1 MTKGKKKPNA
11 LKHGAYSGPTQL
23 FMWGEA
29 PADYDALRNGLYAEY
44 TPNGPT
50 EVHWVETLA
59 DLLWR
64 RRRVDRYDWVLT
76 LRRLREVAG
85 RDLFSRSV
93 EKIRSF
99 ALDFYKARTVA
110 EVDLI
115 IGKVSSTID
124 FDFSIL
130 VSLAWPLVP
139 DAAPETWGPQ
149 IAKGV
154 LCSELPERYDDGELF
169 VQGLDLN
176 FMDEQL
182 SRIEHLDAM
191 IDKTVKRLMQT
202 KAMKQMHQGLEGLE
216 PKRGSSSVARL
227 GSKQNA
233 DQERSLQ

>member
-1 MTKGKKKPNA
+1 
-11 LKHGAYSGPTQL
+11 
-23 FMWGEA
+23 MWGEA

-50 EVHWVETLA
+50 EVHWVETLV

-64 RRRVDRYDWVLT
+64 KRRLDRYDWALN
-76 LRRLREVAG
+76 LRRLREVA
-85 RDLFSRSV
+85 LQNLSSISV

-99 ALDFYKARTVA
+99 APDFHKAGTVA

-115 IGKVSSTID
+115 ISKVSSAID
-124 FDFSIL
+124 TDFSIP
-130 VSLAWPLVP
+130 VRLAWPLAP

-154 LCSELPERYDDGELF
+154 LFSEFPESYEDGEQF

-182 SRIEHLDAM
+182 ARIEHLDAM

-202 KAMKQMHQGLEGLE
+202 KAIKQMHQSLE
-216 PKRGSSSVARL
+216 PQRTISSAARL
-227 GSKQNA
+227 GFKQNA

>member
-1 MTKGKKKPNA
+1 MTKGRKKPNA

-23 FMWGEA
+23 FMLGEE
-29 PADYDALRNGLYAEY
+29 PADYDALRNGLYAEW
-44 TPNGPT
+44 TPMGPT

-59 DLLWR
+59 DLHWR
-64 RRRVDRYDWVLT
+64 RRRVDRYDWVLNV
-76 LRRLREVAG
+76 RRLREVALQN
-85 RDLFSRSV
+85 LFGRSV

-115 IGKVSSTID
+115 ISKVSSAID

-130 VSLAWPLVP
+130 VRSAWPLAQ

-154 LCSELPERYDDGELF
+154 LCSELPERFDDGELF
-169 VQGLDLN
+169 AQGLDLN

-182 SRIEHLDAM
+182 ARMEHLDAM

-202 KAMKQMHQGLEGLE
+202 KTMKQMQQALE
-216 PKRGSSSVARL
+216 PQRASSSVARL
-227 GSKQNA
+227 GSKQNV

>member
-1 MTKGKKKPNA
+1 MTKGKKKLNA
-11 LKHGAYSGPTQL
+11 LKHGAYSGPPQL
-23 FMWGEA
+23 FMSGEA
-29 PADYDALRNGLYAEY
+29 PADYDALLNGLHAEW

-50 EVHWVETLA
+50 EVQWVGTLA

-64 RRRVDRYDWVLT
+64 RRRLDRYDWVLT
-76 LRRLREVAG
+76 LRRLREVAAQN
-85 RDLFSRSV
+85 LFSRSV

-110 EVDLI
+110 EVDVI
-115 IGKVSSTID
+115 ISKVSSAID

-130 VSLAWPLVP
+130 VDLAWPLAP

-154 LCSELPERYDDGELF
+154 LYSKLPECYDDGELF
-169 VQGLDLN
+169 VQGLDLS
-176 FMDEQL
+176 FMDEHL
-182 SRIEHLDAM
+182 GRVEHLDAM

-202 KAMKQMHQGLEGLE
+202 KALKQMHEALE
-216 PKRGSSSVARL
+216 PKRASTSVARL
-227 GSKQNA
+227 GPKQSA

>member
-11 LKHGAYSGPTQL
+11 LKHGAYCGPTQL
-23 FMWGEA
+23 FMRGET
-29 PADYDALRNGLYAEY
+29 PADYDALRNGLYAEW

-50 EVHWVETLA
+50 EVRGVETLA

-76 LRRLREVAG
+76 LRRMREVAG
-85 RDLFSRSV
+85 QNLFSRSV

-99 ALDFYKARTVA
+99 ALDFYKARTVV

-115 IGKVSSTID
+115 ISKVSSTID

-130 VSLAWPLVP
+130 VRLAWPLAR
-139 DAAPETWGPQ
+139 DAVPETWGPQ

-154 LCSELPERYDDGELF
+154 LCSKLPERYEDGEQF
-169 VQGLDLN
+169 VQCLDLN
-176 FMDEQL
+176 LMDEQL
-182 SRIEHLDAM
+182 ARIEHLDAM

-202 KAMKQMHQGLEGLE
+202 KAMKQMLQALE
-216 PKRGSSSVARL
+216 PQRASSSVARL

-233 DQERSLQ
+233 DPERSLQ

>member
-1 MTKGKKKPNA
+1 MTRGKKKPNA

-23 FMWGEA
+23 FIWGEA
-29 PADYDALRNGLYAEY
+29 PADYDALRNGLYAEW
-44 TPNGPT
+44 TPNGLT

-85 RDLFSRSV
+85 QERFSRSV

-115 IGKVSSTID
+115 ISKVSSTID

-130 VSLAWPLVP
+130 VHSSWPLAS

-149 IAKGV
+149 IAKGI
-154 LCSELPERYDDGELF
+154 LCSELPERYDNDGELF
-169 VQGLDLN
+169 AQGLDVI

-182 SRIEHLDAM
+182 ARIEHLDAM

-202 KAMKQMHQGLEGLE
+202 KTMKQMLQALE
-216 PKRGSSSVARL
+216 PKRASSSVARL

-233 DQERSLQ
+233 DRERSLQ